1 MTEIAIIGP
10 RGSGKTTYLAALA
23 HLSKEKIFPDL
34 HISILK
40 DQNTETLV
48 DMGSNLIK
56 LGEIIGETK
65 VGNEPTYGFTIDI
78 PARKYGA
85 KKPEK
90 IQLSFVDYA
99 GQIFENIARRNYES
113 TIRSYINQILKVEA
127 WMVMLTDF

>member
-48 DMGSNLIK
+48 DMAYNLIE
-56 LGEIIGETK
+56 LREIIGETQ
-65 VGNEPTYGFTIDI
+65 V
-78 PARKYGA
+78 
-85 KKPEK
+85 
-90 IQLSFVDYA
+90 
-99 GQIFENIARRNYES
+99 
-113 TIRSYINQILKVEA
+113 
-127 WMVMLTDF
+127 